1 MSTSGILVII
11 ETKAGVATPHGY
23 EILGLARRLGDEQGH
38 EVTAI
43 VLGTGLGG
51 AGKDLPSRGA
61 DRVVRIDHP
70 ALGDYQA
77 DAWLPDIAEA
87 ARKMAPVLI
96 LACHSTVGLDLAP
109 RLAFRLES
117 AAATACIEVVAKDGK
132 LLFTRNCFGG
142 KAREVSSFRTAT
154 AVATILPKSQE
165 SLPPDPERFGE
176 IVDRDSVL
184 EASAIRTRIVERVR
198 NGNTSAALET
208 ANVIVAGG
216 GGMKG
221 PDGFRK
227 ARELA
232 SALDGAVGASRL
244 ACDLGWCAP
253 ELQIGTSGRT
263 VAPEL
268 YFAIGISGAVHHMA
282 GCANSKAIVAIN
294 SDADAPIYSLSR
306 FGIVGDCHDLMP
318 ALTAAVEA
326 AKT

>member
-1 MSTSGILVII
+1 MSASGILVII
-11 ETKAGVATPHGY
+11 ETEAGVATPLGC

-43 VLGTGLGG
+43 VLGTELGE
-51 AGKDLPSRGA
+51 AGMDLPSRGA

-77 DAWLPDIAEA
+77 DAWLPDIAKT
-87 ARKMAPVLI
+87 ARKLAPALI
-96 LACHSTVGLDLAP
+96 IAGHSSVGVDLAP

-117 AAATACIEVVAKDGK
+117 AVTTACIEVAAKRGK
-132 LLFTRNCFGG
+132 LQFTRNCFGG

-154 AVATILPKSQE
+154 VVATILPKLQE
-165 SLPPDPERFGE
+165 ALHPNPARSGE
-176 IVDRDSVL
+176 IVDQDSVL
-184 EASAIRTRIVERVR
+184 EADSIRTRIVERVR
-198 NGNTSAALET
+198 DESTSAAIET
-208 ANVIVAGG
+208 ATVIVAGG
-216 GGMKG
+216 GGMNG
-221 PDGFRK
+221 PDGFRT

-232 SALDGAVGASRL
+232 NALGGALGATRL

-253 ELQIGTSGRT
+253 DLQIGVSGRT

-268 YFAIGISGAVHHMA
+268 YFAIGISGAVHHTA

-294 SDADAPIYSLSR
+294 SDVDAPIFALSR

-318 ALTAAVEA
+318 ALIAAVEA
-326 AKT
+326 TKT

>member
-1 MSTSGILVII
+1 MSASGILVII
-11 ETKAGVATPHGY
+11 ETEAGVAAPLGY

-38 EVTAI
+38 DVTAM
-43 VLGTGLGG
+43 VLGTGLGE

-70 ALGDYQA
+70 ALGNYQA
-77 DAWLPDIAEA
+77 DAWLPDIAKT
-87 ARKMAPVLI
+87 ARKLAPALVLSG
-96 LACHSTVGLDLAP
+96 HSIVGLDLAP

-117 AAATACIEVVAKDGK
+117 AVTTACIEVAAKDGK
-132 LLFTRNCFGG
+132 LMFTRNCFGG

-154 AVATILPKSQE
+154 VVATILPKSQE
-165 SLPPDPERFGE
+165 ALPPDPARSGE
-176 IVDRDSVL
+176 IVDQNSVL
-184 EASAIRTRIVERVR
+184 DANAIRTRIVERVR
-198 NGNTSAALET
+198 DANTSAALET
-208 ANVIVAGG
+208 ANIIVAGG

-227 ARELA
+227 AGELA
-232 SALDGAVGASRL
+232 SALGGAVGASRL

-253 ELQIGTSGRT
+253 GLQIGTSGRT

-268 YFAIGISGAVHHMA
+268 YFAIGISGAVHHIA

-294 SDADAPIYSLSR
+294 SDADAPIYAFSR

-326 AKT
+326 TKT

>member
-1 MSTSGILVII
+1 MSASGILVII
-11 ETKAGVATPHGY
+11 EIEAGMATPLSY
-23 EILGLARRLGDEQGH
+23 EVLGLARRLGDEQGH
-38 EVTAI
+38 EVTAM
-43 VLGTGLGG
+43 VLGAGLGE

-77 DAWLPDIAEA
+77 DAWLPDIAKT
-87 ARKMAPVLI
+87 ARNLAPALI
-96 LACHSTVGLDLAP
+96 FAGHSTVGLDMAP

-117 AAATACIEVVAKDGK
+117 AVTTACIEIAAKGGK

-142 KAREVSSFRTAT
+142 KAREVSSFRTT
-154 AVATILPKSQE
+154 TVVATILPKSQE
-165 SLPPDPERFGE
+165 ALPTDPARSGE

-184 EASAIRTRIVERVR
+184 EANAIRTRIVERVHDE
-198 NGNTSAALET
+198 NTSAALET
-208 ANVIVAGG
+208 AKIIVAGG
-216 GGMKG
+216 GGVNG

-232 SALDGAVGASRL
+232 RALGGALGATRL

-253 ELQIGTSGRT
+253 DLQIGVSGRT

-268 YFAIGISGAVHHMA
+268 YFAIGISGAAHHIA

-294 SDADAPIYSLSR
+294 SDADAPIFALSR

-318 ALTAAVEA
+318 ALVAAVEVT
-326 AKT
+326 KT